1 MAYNNSI
8 SNTSIASQ
16 VSRASIASAPT
27 LPATSGYQQAFPLA
41 EEPRGPVNVTLP
53 VNLLGNMEIPT
64 TGYLIDHTMPQENII
79 RRYVP
84 NALFDST
91 DIDDNG
97 SVEIY
102 ELLPKAPTYPD
113 TIPLNLDLYVANW
126 SRVINFGGVTDPAKD
141 PRIDNTTEWSIAQW
155 TERHKWPEVATLD
168 PTYVFFTQD
177 PALFYTQRVISHYEP
192 DTSGQLQPV
201 MVADDD
207 MVWKLDGNEVHR
219 GWYMNLSALSR
230 TVEVRNGE
238 AVVIPRIL
246 SVEAQNSEGILRKEI
261 KFAAIDSD
269 QGDAIPGSSQV
280 DNFSST
286 FEGQFIADEDP
297 ASEDYRSAIFWPD
310 PRYGARDVYF
320 RFLFR
325 GYGSGKSKRK
335 KFRKT
340 DGVLIIDGVTHS
352 SINGA
357 QIQDKWQRKDF
368 KNKNHQDALSAFP
381 DAFNDDGRLKQGY
394 RDNDGSKLALLNVT
408 NWTDGRKSAI
418 LMDEVDQ
425 WNSRLYKIQKKP
437 GPFSLKM
444 SIGFNVR
451 GKYNGKRG
459 KYKRYWEQS
468 ISYNEEQLNLDTP
481 LQPIDLGIFNIGYRH
496 K

>member
-1 MAYNNSI
+1 MAYNNSTGT
-8 SNTSIASQ
+8 SNIRQADEG
-16 VSRASIASAPT
+16 RGAGGPSAYEQPF
-27 LPATSGYQQAFPLA
+27 LPAGDEGRGAG
-41 EEPRGPVNVTLP
+41 GPVIAEP
-53 VNLLGNMEIPT
+53 VIANLLGNMQIPT
-64 TGYLIDHTMPQENII
+64 TGYFIDHTMPQENII
-79 RRYVP
+79 HRYVP
-84 NALFDST
+84 NAIFDST
-91 DIDDNG
+91 DIDDYG

-126 SRVINFGGVTDPAKD
+126 SRVINFGGVTDPSKD
-141 PRIDNTTEWSIAQW
+141 PRIDNTTEWSIGQW
-155 TERHKWPEVATLD
+155 TKRHKWPEVATLD

-192 DTSGQLQPV
+192 DASGQLQPV

-230 TVEVRNGE
+230 TVEVRDGQ
-238 AVVIPRIL
+238 AVIIPRIL
-246 SVEAQNSEGILRKEI
+246 SVEAQNSQGILRKEI

-269 QGDAIPGSSQV
+269 QGDVIPGSRQV

-297 ASEDYRSAIFWPD
+297 ASDSYRSAIFFPD
-310 PRYGARDVYF
+310 PRYGPRDVYF
-320 RFLFR
+320 RFLFK
-325 GYGSGKSKRK
+325 GYGKGKSTRK

-340 DGVLIIDGVTHS
+340 DGVLTVDGVNIS
-352 SINGA
+352 SIGGA
-357 QIQDKWQRKDF
+357 QIQDKWQNKDRKE
-368 KNKNHQDALSAFP
+368 NNHQDAKLAFP
-381 DAFNDDGRLKQGY
+381 EIFEGGRIKDGYKNGGG
-394 RDNDGSKLALLNVT
+394 NLLSSINVT

-418 LMDEVDQ
+418 LMDEVDY

-437 GPFSLKM
+437 GPFTMKM
-444 SIGFNVR
+444 HIGFQVR

-459 KYKRYWEQS
+459 KYKRYWEQV
-468 ISYNEEQLNLDTP
+468 INYNEEELNLDTP
-481 LQPIDLGIFNIGYRH
+481 LQPIDLGIFEIGYRH
-496 K
+496 IEE

>member
-1 MAYNNSI
+1 M
-8 SNTSIASQ
+8 
-16 VSRASIASAPT
+16 
-27 LPATSGYQQAFPLA
+27 
-41 EEPRGPVNVTLP
+41 
-53 VNLLGNMEIPT
+53 
-64 TGYLIDHTMPQENII
+64 
-79 RRYVP
+79 
-84 NALFDST
+84 
-91 DIDDNG
+91 
-97 SVEIY
+97 
-102 ELLPKAPTYPD
+102 
-113 TIPLNLDLYVANW
+113 
-126 SRVINFGGVTDPAKD
+126 
-141 PRIDNTTEWSIAQW
+141 
-155 TERHKWPEVATLD
+155 
-168 PTYVFFTQD
+168 FFTQD

-192 DTSGQLQPV
+192 DTSGKLQPV

-230 TVEVRNGE
+230 TVEVRNGQ

-297 ASEDYRSAIFWPD
+297 ASEDYRSAIFFPD
-310 PRYGARDVYF
+310 PRYGPRDVYF
-320 RFLFR
+320 RLLFR
-325 GYGSGKSKRK
+325 GYGTGKSKRK

-357 QIQDKWQRKDF
+357 QIQDKWQRKD
-368 KNKNHQDALSAFP
+368 KGQGNHQDAKADFP
-381 DAFNDDGRLKQGY
+381 EAFNDNGRLKQGY
-394 RDNDGSKLALLNVT
+394 RDNDGSKLGLLNVT

-437 GPFSLKM
+437 GPFTLKM
-444 SIGFNVR
+444 SIGFTVR

-468 ISYNEEQLNLDTP
+468 ISYNEEELNLDTP
-481 LQPIDLGIFNIGYRH
+481 LQPIDLGIFDIGYRH

>member
-8 SNTSIASQ
+8 SNASIASQ

-126 SRVINFGGVTDPAKD
+126 SRVINFGGVTDIYKD
-141 PRIDNTTEWSIAQW
+141 PRIDSITDWSIGQW
-155 TERHKWPEVATLD
+155 KTRHKWPEVATLD

-201 MVADDD
+201 MV
-207 MVWKLDGNEVHR
+207 
-219 GWYMNLSALSR
+219 
-230 TVEVRNGE
+230 VR
-238 AVVIPRIL
+238 
-246 SVEAQNSEGILRKEI
+246 
-261 KFAAIDSD
+261 
-269 QGDAIPGSSQV
+269 
-280 DNFSST
+280 
-286 FEGQFIADEDP
+286 
-297 ASEDYRSAIFWPD
+297 W
-310 PRYGARDVYF
+310 
-320 RFLFR
+320 
-325 GYGSGKSKRK
+325 
-335 KFRKT
+335 
-340 DGVLIIDGVTHS
+340 
-352 SINGA
+352 
-357 QIQDKWQRKDF
+357 
-368 KNKNHQDALSAFP
+368 
-381 DAFNDDGRLKQGY
+381 
-394 RDNDGSKLALLNVT
+394 
-408 NWTDGRKSAI
+408 
-418 LMDEVDQ
+418 
-425 WNSRLYKIQKKP
+425 
-437 GPFSLKM
+437 
-444 SIGFNVR
+444 
-451 GKYNGKRG
+451 
-459 KYKRYWEQS
+459 
-468 ISYNEEQLNLDTP
+468 
-481 LQPIDLGIFNIGYRH
+481 
-496 K
+496 